1 MATVMTTTLPLALA
15 APLALASVVVA
26 DAVTVGIHVAGTIGS
41 RRRAISMMGSGAIT
55 DAITRAA
62 VVADA
67 VAVGIHVTGA
77 VAAIARTAI
86 ITNPIAI
93 GIHVAGTV
101 ATIART
107 IVVADAVTV
116 SIHVT
121 PPGDGLR
128 GRVRCHDSLSRGQVS
143 HAKRKSR
150 NGKDGAQSRCHNR
163 DHFPLH

>member
-1 MATVMTTTLPLALA
+1 MATVMTATLPLTLA

-26 DAVTVGIHVAGTIGS
+26 DAVTIGIDVAGTIGS
-41 RRRAISMMGSGAIT
+41 RRRAISMMGTGAIT

-62 VVADA
+62 VVA
-67 VAVGIHVTGA
+67 
-77 VAAIARTAI
+77 
-86 ITNPIAI
+86 NPIVI

-116 SIHVT
+116 GIHVT

-128 GRVRCHDSLSRGQVS
+128 RHVRCRDSLPRGQVS
-143 HAKRKSR
+143 HTKREGRHGK
-150 NGKDGAQSRCHNR
+150 NGA
-163 DHFPLH
+163 

>member
-26 DAVTVGIHVAGTIGS
+26 DAVTVG
-41 RRRAISMMGSGAIT
+41 
-55 DAITRAA
+55 
-62 VVADA
+62 
-67 VAVGIHVTGA
+67 
-77 VAAIARTAI
+77 
-86 ITNPIAI
+86 
-93 GIHVAGTV
+93 
-101 ATIART
+101 
-107 IVVADAVTV
+107 
-116 SIHVT
+116 IHVT

>member
-1 MATVMTTTLPLALA
+1 
-15 APLALASVVVA
+15 
-26 DAVTVGIHVAGTIGS
+26 
-41 RRRAISMMGSGAIT
+41 MMGTGAIT

-62 VVADA
+62 VVANPI
-67 VAVGIHVTGA
+67 VIGIHVAGT